1 MRCHLLIG
9 SSSVYRKL
17 WFCSSRFTLLKNK
30 SSTSQRVSG
39 HSDPLLAK
47 KKKKNIYTNV
57 LMLSLVAVYI
67 FLNTAGTQLNVGS
80 FCDSFHTF
88 LCIFLKNLFILLEF
102 HIVYFEH
109 ISASLPSPPCSENDN
124 HTIQLFFLC
133 PPFPSLPC
141 LLSSLSSV
149 CVA

>member
-1 MRCHLLIG
+1 MRCHLLNG

-47 KKKKNIYTNV
+47 KKKKNIYINV

-109 ISASLPSPPCSENDN
+109 ISASLPSPLCSENDN
-124 HTIQLFFLC
+124 HTIQLFFLRL
-133 PPFPSLPC
+133 PFPSLPC